1 MQLFGLNSDVLS
13 NFIHHSYEYTTIQY
27 NYTRVMIVNVNSI
40 MLIVS
45 CEKLNIVAFTFIGVW
60 NTFMLEV

>member
-1 MQLFGLNSDVLS
+1 MQLFGLDSDVLS
-13 NFIHHSYEYTTIQY
+13 NYIHHSYEYTTIQY
-27 NYTRVMIVNVNSI
+27 NYTSVMIVNIYSI

-45 CEKLNIVAFTFIGVW
+45 YEKLNIVAFTFISVW